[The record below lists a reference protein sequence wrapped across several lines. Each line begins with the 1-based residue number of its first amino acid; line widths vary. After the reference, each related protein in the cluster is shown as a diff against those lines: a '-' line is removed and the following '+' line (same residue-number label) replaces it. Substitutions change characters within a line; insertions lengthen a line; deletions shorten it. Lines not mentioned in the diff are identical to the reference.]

1 MLLLPT
7 HLRTVVDQDGAA
19 ILDISRN
26 QITTLNSTGGF
37 IWERLQRGRTT
48 EEAVQDLA
56 AETDTDLEVV
66 GRGVQVFLEQL
77 KSECLVS
84 FSSTGSRI
92 EASR

>member
-1 MLLLPT
+1 MLSLPT

-19 ILDISRN
+19 ILDVSRN

-37 IWERLQRGRTT
+37 IWDRLQRGRTM

-66 GRGVQVFLEQL
+66 GRGVQLFLEQL
-77 KSECLVS
+77 KSERLVS
-84 FSSTGSRI
+84 LSGARSRI